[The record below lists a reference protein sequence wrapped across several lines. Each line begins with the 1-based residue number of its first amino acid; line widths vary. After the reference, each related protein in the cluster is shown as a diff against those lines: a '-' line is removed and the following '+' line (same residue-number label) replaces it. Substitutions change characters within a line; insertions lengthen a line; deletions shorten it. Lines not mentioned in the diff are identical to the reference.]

1 MKKDLILASIGT
13 IQSGLQMLVD
23 AIEGEGIQDVKE
35 MKAQVKDET
44 EKAVKKATTPKESPD
59 DEDGVELT
67 QEFLENVKYNDLKK
81 LASNMGIEGKGTR
94 EQIID
99 RILGTVDADT
109 LEEAGVED
117 PAKVVDIGKAR
128 KAKAKSVEEDEEA
141 EEDLEEAEEVKP
153 QWVLELE
160 AMSVEDLAD
169 LLTSVKLPAKGK
181 KQALVDRAIA
191 AVNDGT
197 IVIDEEVE
205 EEEVVEEPV
214 KKKPAKRQTKKD
226 KEVATTVEREEL
238 ITDELVAI
246 AESLLQ
252 EGEDFDSFDVELDQ
266 ETLDVVNKFS
276 GTELVLDDLTEADVR
291 TVTEVAVCAMLL
303 MTDSEGDLQDFE
315 EAYQLPTEQWFCCGH
330 ELEETDAGAGMLCN
344 VCGSIW
350 E

>member
-1 MKKDLILASIGT
+1 M
-13 IQSGLQMLVD
+13 
-23 AIEGEGIQDVKE
+23 
-35 MKAQVKDET
+35 
-44 EKAVKKATTPKESPD
+44 
-59 DEDGVELT
+59 
-67 QEFLENVKYNDLKK
+67 
-81 LASNMGIEGKGTR
+81 
-94 EQIID
+94 
-99 RILGTVDADT
+99 
-109 LEEAGVED
+109 
-117 PAKVVDIGKAR
+117 
-128 KAKAKSVEEDEEA
+128 
-141 EEDLEEAEEVKP
+141 EEAEEVKP

-205 EEEVVEEPV
+205 EVVEEPV
-214 KKKPAKRQTKKD
+214 KRKPAKRQAKKD
-226 KEVATTVEREEL
+226 KEVSTTVEREEL
-238 ITDELVAI
+238 ITNELVAI

-276 GTELVLDDLTEADVR
+276 GTELVFDDLTEEDVKI
-291 TVTEVAVCAMLL
+291 VTEVAVCVMLL

-330 ELEETDAGAGMLCN
+330 ELEETDAGMLCN
-344 VCGSIW
+344 VCGTIW

>member
-23 AIEGEGIQDVKE
+23 AIEGEALQDVKE
-35 MKAQVKDET
+35 LKAQVKEDT

-59 DEDGVELT
+59 DEEGVELT
-67 QEFLENVKYNDLKK
+67 QEFLETVKYNDLKK

-99 RILGTVDADT
+99 RILGTVDTD
-109 LEEAGVED
+109 EEAEVEE

-128 KAKAKSVEEDEEA
+128 KAKAKSVEEDEED

-205 EEEVVEEPV
+205 EVVEEPV
-214 KKKPAKRQTKKD
+214 KRKPAKRQAKKD
-226 KEVATTVEREEL
+226 KEVSTTVEREEL
-238 ITDELVAI
+238 ITNELVAI

-276 GTELVLDDLTEADVR
+276 GTELVFDDLTEEDVKI
-291 TVTEVAVCAMLL
+291 VTEVAVCVMLL

-330 ELEETDAGAGMLCN
+330 ELEETDAGMLCN
-344 VCGSIW
+344 VCGTIW

>member
-23 AIEGEGIQDVKE
+23 AIEGEALQDVKE
-35 MKAQVKDET
+35 LKAQVKEDT

-59 DEDGVELT
+59 DEEGVELT
-67 QEFLENVKYNDLKK
+67 QEFLETVKYNDLKK

-99 RILGTVDADT
+99 RILGTVDTD
-109 LEEAGVED
+109 EEAEVEE

-128 KAKAKSVEEDEEA
+128 KAKAESVEEDDEA

-197 IVIDEEVE
+197 IVIDEEA
-205 EEEVVEEPV
+205 EEVVEEPV

-252 EGEDFDSFDVELDQ
+252 EDEDFDSFDVELDQ

-276 GTELVLDDLTEADVR
+276 GTELVLDDLTKEDVKI
-291 TVTEVAVCAMLL
+291 VTEVAVCAMLL

-330 ELEETDAGAGMLCN
+330 ELEETDAGMLCN
-344 VCGSIW
+344 VCGTIW

>member
-23 AIEGEGIQDVKE
+23 AIEGEALQDVKE
-35 MKAQVKDET
+35 LKAQVKEDT

-59 DEDGVELT
+59 DEEGVELT
-67 QEFLENVKYNDLKK
+67 QEFLETVKYNDLKK

-99 RILGTVDADT
+99 RILGTVDTD
-109 LEEAGVED
+109 EEAEVEE

-128 KAKAKSVEEDEEA
+128 KAKAKSVEEDEED

-205 EEEVVEEPV
+205 EVVEEPV
-214 KKKPAKRQTKKD
+214 KKKPAKRQAKKD
-226 KEVATTVEREEL
+226 KEVSTTVEREEL

-276 GTELVLDDLTEADVR
+276 GTELVFDDLTEEDVKI
-291 TVTEVAVCAMLL
+291 VTEVAVCVMLL

-330 ELEETDAGAGMLCN
+330 ELEETDAGMLCN
-344 VCGSIW
+344 VCGTIW

>member
-23 AIEGEGIQDVKE
+23 AIEGEALQDVKE
-35 MKAQVKDET
+35 LKAQVKEDT
-44 EKAVKKATTPKESPD
+44 EKEVKNATTPKESPE
-59 DEDGVELT
+59 DEEGVELT
-67 QEFLENVKYNDLKK
+67 QEFLETVKYNDLKK

-99 RILGTVDADT
+99 RILGTVDTD
-109 LEEAGVED
+109 EEAEVEE

-141 EEDLEEAEEVKP
+141 EEDLEEVKP

-205 EEEVVEEPV
+205 EEVEEVVEEPV
-214 KKKPAKRQTKKD
+214 KKKPAKRQAKKD
-226 KEVATTVEREEL
+226 KEVATTVKREEL

-246 AESLLQ
+246 AEILLQ

-276 GTELVLDDLTEADVR
+276 GTELVLDDLTEEDVKI
-291 TVTEVAVCAMLL
+291 VTEVSVCVMLL

-330 ELEETDAGAGMLCN
+330 ELEDTDAGMLCN
-344 VCGSIW
+344 VCGTIW

>member
-13 IQSGLQMLVD
+13 IQSGLQMLAD
-23 AIEGEGIQDVKE
+23 AIEGEALQDAKE
-35 MKAQVKDET
+35 LKAQVKEDT

-94 EQIID
+94 EQIIA
-99 RILGTVDADT
+99 RILGTVDTD
-109 LEEAGVED
+109 EETEVEE
-117 PAKVVDIGKAR
+117 PSKVVDIGKAR
-128 KAKAKSVEEDEEA
+128 KAKASKAVEEE
-141 EEDLEEAEEVKP
+141 EEDLEEAEEAEEVKP

-191 AVNDGT
+191 AVEDGT

-205 EEEVVEEPV
+205 EVVEEPA

-226 KEVATTVEREEL
+226 KEIATTVKWEEL
-238 ITDELVAI
+238 ITDELVDI

-252 EGEDFDSFDVELDQ
+252 EGEDFDSFDVELGQ

-276 GTELVLDDLTEADVR
+276 GTELVLDDLTEEDVKI
-291 TVTEVAVCAMLL
+291 VTEVAVCVMLL

-330 ELEETDAGAGMLCN
+330 ELEETDAGMLCN
-344 VCGSIW
+344 VCGTIW

>member
-1 MKKDLILASIGT
+1 
-13 IQSGLQMLVD
+13 MLVD

-59 DEDGVELT
+59 DEEGVELT
-67 QEFLENVKYNDLKK
+67 QEFLETVKYNDLKK
-81 LASNMGIEGKGTR
+81 LASNLGLDGKGTR
-94 EQIID
+94 EQLIS
-99 RILGTVDADT
+99 RILDTVDADI
-109 LEEAGVED
+109 EEFGVDEE
-117 PAKVVDIGKAR
+117 PTKVVDIGKAR
-128 KAKAKSVEEDEEA
+128 KAKASKAVEEED
-141 EEDLEEAEEVKP
+141 DLEEAEEVKP

-160 AMSVEDLAD
+160 DMSVEDLAD

-197 IVIDEEVE
+197 IVIDEDSIDEDS

-226 KEVATTVEREEL
+226 KEVATTVKREEL

-276 GTELVLDDLTEADVR
+276 GTELVFDDLTEADVKM
-291 TVTEVAVCAMLL
+291 VTEVAVCVMLL

-330 ELEETDAGAGMLCN
+330 ELEEQESGMFCN
-344 VCGSIW
+344 VCGTIW
-350 E
+350 K

>member
-23 AIEGEGIQDVKE
+23 ALEGEALQDVKE
-35 MKAQVKDET
+35 LKAQVKEDT
-44 EKAVKKATTPKESPD
+44 EKAVKKASTPKESPD
-59 DEDGVELT
+59 DEEGVELT
-67 QEFLENVKYNDLKK
+67 QEFLETVKYNDLKK

-94 EQIID
+94 EQLID
-99 RILGTVDADT
+99 RILGTVDTD
-109 LEEAGVED
+109 EEAEVEE
-117 PAKVVDIGKAR
+117 PSKVVDIGKAR
-128 KAKAKSVEEDEEA
+128 KAKASKAVEEE

-205 EEEVVEEPV
+205 EVVEEPV
-214 KKKPAKRQTKKD
+214 KKKPAKRQAKKD
-226 KEVATTVEREEL
+226 KEVSTTVEREEL

-276 GTELVLDDLTEADVR
+276 GTELVFDDLTEEDVKI
-291 TVTEVAVCAMLL
+291 VTEVAVCVMLL

-330 ELEETDAGAGMLCN
+330 ELEETDAGMLCN
-344 VCGSIW
+344 VCGTIW

>member
-35 MKAQVKDET
+35 LKAQVKDET
-44 EKAVKKATTPKESPD
+44 EKEVKSATTPKESPD
-59 DEDGVELT
+59 DEEGVELT
-67 QEFLENVKYNDLKK
+67 PEFLETVKYNDLKK
-81 LASNMGIEGKGTR
+81 LASNLGLDGKGTR
-94 EQIID
+94 EQLIS
-99 RILGTVDADT
+99 RILGTVDAD
-109 LEEAGVED
+109 LSEETEVEE
-117 PAKVVDIGKAR
+117 PSKVVDIGKAR
-128 KAKAKSVEEDEEA
+128 KAKASKAVEEED
-141 EEDLEEAEEVKP
+141 DLEEAEEVKP
-153 QWVLELE
+153 KWVLELE

-181 KQALVDRAIA
+181 KQALVDRVIA

-197 IVIDEEVE
+197 IIIDEDS

-214 KKKPAKRQTKKD
+214 KKKPAKRQAKKD

-252 EGEDFDSFDVELDQ
+252 EDEDFDSFDVELDQ

-276 GTELVLDDLTEADVR
+276 VTELVLDNLTEADVKM
-291 TVTEVAVCAMLL
+291 VTEVAVCVMLL

-330 ELEETDAGAGMLCN
+330 ELEEQESGMFCN
-344 VCGSIW
+344 VCGTIW